1 LPCIGMIE
9 MASSFTWLDY
19 SEKDR
24 EIMLGVLSSLK
35 EHETRDE
42 LGIGVI
48 RDAFADM
55 FFPGTSTIQTRAR
68 YFLFVPWI
76 YRSMEEN
83 KVPSLKIERRARD
96 EEVRLIYSLLDSDD
110 TDGVIGKDAKKNLQ
124 RLPSSI
130 YWQGLETWGI
140 RLSHYSISDYHRSL
154 DAFYRFGKDSSHSYE
169 EEIDGCQRQRNW
181 HLGLPPAPDDFPGK
195 ASFSLTFE
203 EACYLKER
211 VLTKCQNTM
220 LAYLLDSDIQSESVS
235 FPWEHPICS
244 DLPQSLRETIYHAR
258 NFSEVINGA
267 SLLYNLMLAEKFDI
281 LGLQVYEDKVS
292 YYEDKLVKWADY
304 LQSRMDE
311 LGRWDYKGRFWEI
324 VSHQGARPTGR
335 TQQFIKEWLQ
345 IALSPM
351 QARKI
356 AENESARKL
365 IHERERHLKGDL
377 ARLDNPEALARWSGD
392 AGTGRL
398 RYRWRPAEKIISDIL
413 LGLRRS

>member
-1 LPCIGMIE
+1 MT
-9 MASSFTWLDY
+9 SSFTWLDY
-19 SEKDR
+19 SEKER
-24 EIMLGVLSSLK
+24 QKMLDILSALK

-68 YFLFVPWI
+68 YFLFVPWM
-76 YRSMEEN
+76 YRSMEEK

-96 EEVRLIYSLLDSDD
+96 EEVRLIYALLDSND
-110 TDGVIGKDAKKNLQ
+110 TNGVIGKDAKKNLK

-130 YWQGLETWGI
+130 YWQGLEAWGI

-154 DAFYRFGKDSSHSYE
+154 DAFYRFSKDSSHSYE
-169 EEIDGCQRQRNW
+169 EEIDGCQRRHNW
-181 HLGLPPAPDDFPGK
+181 HPGLPPAPEDFPAK

-203 EACYLKER
+203 EACYLKES
-211 VLTKCQNTM
+211 VLARPRCQDTM
-220 LAYLLDSDIQSESVS
+220 LAYLLNSDIPSESVS

-244 DLPQSLRETIYHAR
+244 DLPESLREKLFHAR

-267 SLLYNLMLAEKFDI
+267 SLLYNLMLAEKSDI
-281 LGLQVYEDKVS
+281 LGLLS
-292 YYEDKLVKWADY
+292 YYEDELEKWADY

-311 LGRWDYKGRFWEI
+311 LDRWDYKKRFWEI

-345 IALSPM
+345 MALSPI

-365 IHERERHLKGDL
+365 IHEREKQHKGNL
-377 ARLDNPEALARWSGD
+377 ARLDNPEALARWSGET
-392 AGTGRL
+392 GTGRL
-398 RYRWRPAEKIISDIL
+398 RYRWRPAEKIISDIF